1 MVDAGSPAEGQSG
14 VSSGEGPGD
23 LQIAQAT
30 TSAGAH
36 GESIG
41 AVNQATGDA
50 FIVHKDGT
58 SEPASAGTAVYAD
71 DIVATGTDG
80 AVEVVFRDGTT
91 FSLGN
96 NGQMR
101 LDNLIYD
108 PAATNNGLD
117 ATIVKGSFV
126 FITGNVGS
134 AQGHGV
140 SIDTPAGTIGIR
152 GTSGAIVRQ
161 DGNWYVTL
169 LRDPDGKLSHFT
181 FTNP

>member
-30 TSAGAH
+30 TTAGAH

-58 SEPASAGTAVYAD
+58 SEPASTGTAVYAD

-80 AVEVVFRDGTT
+80 AVEGIFKDGTT
-91 FSLGN
+91 FPLRN
-96 NGQMR
+96 NGEMR
-101 LDNLIYD
+101 GDNLM
-108 PAATNNGLD
+108 
-117 ATIVKGSFV
+117 
-126 FITGNVGS
+126 
-134 AQGHGV
+134 
-140 SIDTPAGTIGIR
+140 
-152 GTSGAIVRQ
+152 
-161 DGNWYVTL
+161 
-169 LRDPDGKLSHFT
+169 
-181 FTNP
+181 

>member
-1 MVDAGSPAEGQSG
+1 MEDAGSPAGGQSG
-14 VSSGEGPGD
+14 LLPDQEPGD

-30 TSAGAH
+30 TAARGD
-36 GESIG
+36 SIG

-58 SEPASAGTAVYAD
+58 SEQASAGTAVYAD

-80 AVEVVFRDGTT
+80 AVEVIFKDGTT

-108 PAATNNGLD
+108 PAGTNNGLD

-134 AQGHGV
+134 AQGEGEVGRAHV
-140 SIDTPAGTIGIR
+140 WTAVP
-152 GTSGAIVRQ
+152 
-161 DGNWYVTL
+161 
-169 LRDPDGKLSHFT
+169 
-181 FTNP
+181 